1 MANQKNDV
9 TIVAWPKDT
18 SKLEHQFKKGSPCE
32 LLVSFQ
38 KDPANVVIHTTPE
51 TPFNVD
57 MDMKLSVKDTVPV
70 CVRLCEPVCAKS
82 DYTIS
87 VNIFDRPVGSIS
99 IKGLT
104 KLFNCL
110 ESTKPE
116 RTCVDFREQKDGTVI
131 RNELTHYGLKFVPL
145 ANELRVYSSGEPAG
159 MNKLRFPD
167 EGVKITFPFP
177 VDSAGFTIINHAG
190 PVLKFEIYDNE
201 GLVRIVEDE
210 VYDEPKVI
218 TVEEKD
224 FTTVI
229 IKGGS
234 NEAALLEVC
243 YVAF

>member
-9 TIVAWPKDT
+9 TIVAWPKET
-18 SKLEHQFKKGSPCE
+18 AKLEHQFKKGSPCE

-57 MDMKLSVKDTVPV
+57 MDMKVSVKDTIPV
-70 CVRLCEPVCAKS
+70 CLKLCEPVCAKS

-87 VNIFDRPVGSIS
+87 VNIFDRPVGSVS

-104 KLFNCL
+104 KLFNCY
-110 ESTKPE
+110 EGHKPE

-131 RNELTHYGLKFVPL
+131 RNELTYYGLKFVPL
-145 ANELRVYSSGEPAG
+145 ENELLVYSSGEPSG

-167 EGVKITFPFP
+167 EGVKIIFPFP
-177 VDSAGFTIINHAG
+177 IDRASFSLINHAS
-190 PVLKFEIYDNE
+190 PLLKFEIYNNE
-201 GLVRIVEDE
+201 GLIRTIEEE
-210 VYDEPKVI
+210 VHDEPKVI
-218 TVEEKD
+218 TVEEED

-229 IKGGS
+229 IKGGG

-243 YVAF
+243 YMAF